1 MLNIIKILSLGIVI
15 VLAHLL
21 GRRWFK
27 VPLPFILIGLGMLF
41 SGFPLY
47 LNLTFNPDLFTFLI
61 IAPLMY
67 IETKGA
73 SRYWIRG

>member
-1 MLNIIKILSLGIVI
+1 MLNITKILSLGIVI

-21 GRRWFK
+21 GRRSK

-67 IETKGA
+67 IEAKGA
-73 SRYWIRG
+73 SRYWIGR